1 MGGVPL
7 ERWEEMNIATWIFDV
22 SHVAIFCFP
31 RRRESF
37 PPKFHL
43 IPPKFYFSPTWQM
56 FFVHVGGYD
65 CPRGD

>member
-7 ERWEEMNIATWIFDV
+7 ERWEEMNIATWRFDV

-56 FFVHVGGYD
+56 FFVHVGVYD